1 MASTNSLILK
11 HVWSQLERLY
21 CKYKMHHIGLV
32 PWPGQPWACTRSLT
46 HILCLD
52 INYKKATCGLRFP
65 SDTLTLKLVYSNGL
79 IIISAVL
86 SACTSTTWT
95 G

>member
-21 CKYKMHHIGLV
+21 CKYKIHISVGTVAWATLGMH
-32 PWPGQPWACTRSLT
+32 SLT

-52 INYKKATCGLRFP
+52 INYKKATCGLRFLI
-65 SDTLTLKLVYSNGL
+65 DTLTLKLVYSNGL

>member
-21 CKYKMHHIGLV
+21 CKYKMHISVGTV
-32 PWPGQPWACTRSLT
+32 AWAILGMHSLT

-52 INYKKATCGLRFP
+52 QSP
-65 SDTLTLKLVYSNGL
+65 QV
-79 IIISAVL
+79 
-86 SACTSTTWT
+86 TS
-95 G
+95 